1 MVMMDLPWLALSLAV
16 LGTTYVALTAWGAYR
31 WSATTRSLGRQLTA
45 ARTQTRRRS
54 ATSSGYDPR
63 DIEGL
68 PAPVQRYFRTVL
80 RCGQPLI
87 SAVTLDMTGRFNLSA
102 TGERWSAF
110 TARQKV
116 CTRRPGFVWDAQ
128 MSLLPGLSV
137 QVVDSFIA
145 GKGWLHAAVLGLF
158 PVADQRGSGRIAG
171 DEFMRYFAEAA
182 WYPTA
187 LLPCQGVR
195 WAGVDANSARATITE
210 GPITL
215 SLLFTFNAQGLIES
229 ASADAR
235 GATVDGTVV
244 MLPWEGRWSDYRR
257 CNGMMLPLKGEAAW
271 LGPEG
276 RRPYFIGNVTSLTC
290 QFER

>member
-1 MVMMDLPWLALSLAV
+1 MTPWIVLALVV
-16 LGTTYVALTAWGAYR
+16 LVTTYVALTAWGAHR
-31 WSATTRSLGRQLTA
+31 WSATTRGLGRQLRA
-45 ARTQTRRRS
+45 ARALPRTRS
-54 ATSSGYDPR
+54 IGPSGYDPC

-80 RCGQPLI
+80 RAGQPI
-87 SAVTLDMTGRFNLSA
+87 VSAVTLDMTGRFNLSS

-116 CTRRPGFVWDAQ
+116 CTRRPGFLWDAQ

-145 GKGWLHAAVLGLF
+145 GQGWLHAAVLGLF
-158 PVADQRGSGRIAG
+158 TVADQRGSGRIAG

-187 LLPCQGVR
+187 LLPSQGVR
-195 WAGVDANSARATITE
+195 WKAVDDNSAQASISD

-215 SLLFTFNAQGLIES
+215 SLLFTFNAEGLIES
-229 ASADAR
+229 ASAEAR
-235 GATVDGTVV
+235 GAAVGGTVV
-244 MLPWEGRWSDYRR
+244 MLPWEGRWSNYRR
-257 CNGMMLPLKGEAAW
+257 CNGMLLPLKGEAAW
-271 LGPEG
+271 LGPTG
-276 RRPYFIGNVTSLTC
+276 RRPYFIGNVTSLAC
-290 QFER
+290 EFER